1 MRASDRVPL
10 GRTPLTVTRLG
21 LGTAPIGGLYQ
32 SVADESAAGAI
43 AASWEAGL
51 RLYDT
56 APLYGEGLSERRLGD
71 GLRGRPRGE
80 YTIATKVGR
89 VLVGEPPRPVF
100 DFSRDGVMRA
110 FESSLERLGLD
121 AVDVLHI
128 HDPDD
133 HYEQAL
139 REAYPALDELRRA
152 GVVRAIGAGMNQA
165 EMLSRFARE
174 ADFDCFLLAGRYTLL
189 DQVGLVELLPLCAE
203 RGIAVIA
210 GGVYNSGVLADP
222 RPTSHY
228 NYATVSPAVLERARR
243 LEAVCGRH
251 RVPLKAAAIQ
261 FPLGHPAVVSVL
273 TGARSPA
280 ELEDTLAMSAVEIPP
295 DLWAELKAE
304 GLLPEEAPT
313 P

>member
-1 MRASDRVPL
+1 MRASDRVQL
-10 GRTPLTVTRLG
+10 GRTSLTVTRLG

-32 SVADESAAGAI
+32 SVADEAAAGAI
-43 AASWEAGL
+43 AASWDAGL
-51 RLYDT
+51 RFYDT
-56 APLYGEGLSERRLGD
+56 APLYGEGLAESRLGR
-71 GLRGRPRGE
+71 GLRDRPRAE

-89 VLVGEPPRPVF
+89 VLVGDPPEPVF
-100 DFSRDGVMRA
+100 DFSRDGVMRS
-110 FESSLERLGLD
+110 FESSLKLLGLD
-121 AVDVLHI
+121 AVDVLHV
-128 HDPDD
+128 HDPDN

-152 GVVRAIGAGMNQA
+152 GAVRAIGAGMNQA

-189 DQVGLVELLPLCAE
+189 DQVGLAELLPLCAE
-203 RGIAVIA
+203 RGIAIIA

-222 RPTSHY
+222 RPGSHY
-228 NYATVSPAVLERARR
+228 NYAPVPPAVLERAQR
-243 LEAVCGRH
+243 LDAVCARH
-251 RVPLKAAAIQ
+251 GVPLKAAAIQ
-261 FPLGHPAVVSVL
+261 FPLGHPAVASVL

-280 ELEDTLAMSAVEIPP
+280 ELEETLAMSAVEIPP